1 MPPPGD
7 PRLHLFMFAQAPAY
21 GNAIVLRIPDKESP
35 GLTLIG
41 GIVSGFIANW
51 VFAAGNQVETR
62 HPGRDKY
69 VVLIF
74 HESMEFGRNSRP
86 EIKIY
91 PIIYGLGE
99 NDDLKFRFEL
109 TIGGKLVGSSD
120 WQPAPSIDF
129 QAIDLHPGNGVLTAF
144 VRNDNAGGTV
154 RSTDVLLESTTP
166 LLLP

>member
-1 MPPPGD
+1 
-7 PRLHLFMFAQAPAY
+7 MFAQAPAY